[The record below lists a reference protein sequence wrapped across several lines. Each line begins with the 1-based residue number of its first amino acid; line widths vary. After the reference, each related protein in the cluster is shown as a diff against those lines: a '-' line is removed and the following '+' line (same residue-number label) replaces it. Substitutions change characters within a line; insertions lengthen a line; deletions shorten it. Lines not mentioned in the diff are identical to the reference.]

1 MLKAAGCKKI
11 ITSCAGVS
19 MRSRGEYPEIASEMP
34 FEVVHSSEVI
44 AELLKDGKLR
54 QQKKSK

>member
-1 MLKAAGCKKI
+1 
-11 ITSCAGVS
+11 